1 MLKPTLPLD
10 TSVGKR
16 QFTPTTLQPGQLCCW
31 QWFETISQCARLQ
44 QVTTHPDDGTLIL
57 NIPVQLAQ
65 LRVVSALLGFV
76 YILTLLGTGFVI
88 LCKNQF
94 SSVAQSCLIL
104 CYPMDCSMPGFPVHH
119 QLLELAQTLVHRVGD
134 AIQPPHPLSSPSPPA
149 LNLSHWK
156 IVAEPWKTPG
166 FMVSGEE
173 FNPGSVTRLDRWEL
187 LCI

>member
-1 MLKPTLPLD
+1 MKLYIYLETCLSSRFMSIVLWPGMIHLVPML
-10 TSVGKR
+10 S
-16 QFTPTTLQPGQLCCW
+16 QL
-31 QWFETISQCARLQ
+31 A
-44 QVTTHPDDGTLIL
+44 
-57 NIPVQLAQ
+57 QLAQ
-65 LRVVSALLGFV
+65 LRAVSALLGFV

-88 LCKNQF
+88 LCENQF

-119 QLLELAQTLVHRVGD
+119 QLPELAQTHVHRVGD
-134 AIQPPHPLSSPSPPA
+134 AIQPSHPLSSPSHT

-156 IVAEPWKTPG
+156 VVAEPWKTPG

-173 FNPGSVTRLDRWEL
+173 EFNPGSVTRLDCSEL